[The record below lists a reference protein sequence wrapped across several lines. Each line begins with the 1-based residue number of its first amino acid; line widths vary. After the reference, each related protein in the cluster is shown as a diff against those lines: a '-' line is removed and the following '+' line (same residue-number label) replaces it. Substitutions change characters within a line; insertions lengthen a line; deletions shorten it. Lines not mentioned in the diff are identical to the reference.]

1 MLEKSIRAI
10 QFIAKPA
17 VKLTT
22 TLAKKVAE
30 QAVPRTV
37 EFAKTWQREWDK
49 DASSIKPTIIQP
61 QPKPKPK
68 PHGGYPPVQGQG
80 ATTAYIDSFSGEKK
94 CNMCDLPWDL
104 ENNHCSSGYKCW
116 K

>member
-37 EFAKTWQREWDK
+37 EFTKTWQREWDK

-61 QPKPKPK
+61 QPKPTSSSEDIGDVGICRFCEGP
-68 PHGGYPPVQGQG
+68 
-80 ATTAYIDSFSGEKK
+80 YIDG
-94 CNMCDLPWDL
+94 
-104 ENNHCSSGYKCW
+104 HCQEYKCW

>member
-61 QPKPKPK
+61 QPKPTSSSEDIGDVGICRFCEGP
-68 PHGGYPPVQGQG
+68 
-80 ATTAYIDSFSGEKK
+80 YIDG
-94 CNMCDLPWDL
+94 
-104 ENNHCSSGYKCW
+104 HCQEYKCW

>member
-61 QPKPKPK
+61 QPKPTSSSEDGYICKPTSSSEDLGDVGVCRFCEG
-68 PHGGYPPVQGQG
+68 P
-80 ATTAYIDSFSGEKK
+80 YIDG
-94 CNMCDLPWDL
+94 
-104 ENNHCSSGYKCW
+104 HCQEYKCW

>member
-61 QPKPKPK
+61 QPKPTSSSEDLGDVGICRFCEGP
-68 PHGGYPPVQGQG
+68 
-80 ATTAYIDSFSGEKK
+80 YIDG
-94 CNMCDLPWDL
+94 
-104 ENNHCSSGYKCW
+104 HCQEYKCW